1 MNTESDLMA
10 ALAALRSRGEIKRFG
25 VAVDRDNKLRALLE
39 RAAERRGLDS
49 AAASKKLIRGLLDR
63 ASSAQIRTNP
73 IHVDEPFSCIH
84 CGHAVSAGGN
94 PVRDHCSRCL
104 RSLHVDNIPGDRAAL
119 CRGILDPVRLE
130 LDHGHVV
137 IHYRCRRCQHEAR
150 TRAHPDDQI
159 PPSLDPADLTD

>member
-73 IHVDEPFSCIH
+73 IHVDEPFNTIKIFETSCKN
-84 CGHAVSAGGN
+84 AVGRRGGK
-94 PVRDHCSRCL
+94 PVTRIRKILSSWIIWCDKRD
-104 RSLHVDNIPGDRAAL
+104 VDRLSSSPSE
-119 CRGILDPVRLE
+119 VR
-130 LDHGHVV
+130 
-137 IHYRCRRCQHEAR
+137 Q
-150 TRAHPDDQI
+150 
-159 PPSLDPADLTD
+159 